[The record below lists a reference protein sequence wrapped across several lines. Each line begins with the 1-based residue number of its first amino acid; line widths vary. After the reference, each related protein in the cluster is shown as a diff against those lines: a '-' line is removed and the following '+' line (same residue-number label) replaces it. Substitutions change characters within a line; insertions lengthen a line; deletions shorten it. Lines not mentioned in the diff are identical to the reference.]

1 MLRGRKIV
9 VVNLLCA
16 EKALCVVKSFRLRRK
31 IVQQTCYVVVKSL
44 LGSKKFGLTKLLR
57 LNKTC

>member
-1 MLRGRKIV
+1 M

-16 EKALCVVKSFRLRRK
+16 GKALCVVKSFRLRRK